1 MARLIAATAAMLLL
15 ALHHTT
21 AAEVAGL
28 QPGREPAE
36 SVLVSALAA
45 GDECQSGQA
54 DEDASCATNALQLHG
69 RLQTSPEPD
78 AEAVKHEQTIAGP
91 LKKLSQQVDT
101 AVRNFIFL
109 VAEVGDGDVP
119 AKAAELRT
127 IAEEIRQLVEH
138 LVPEVLKVR
147 DDTTALAIDNRTSE
161 HSKATILQHSLIKM
175 EQYWGFAWPI
185 IVAQVKAAT
194 GDKPSVSGR
203 TKDGIE
209 GSLTFLKPNLQ
220 LAWNAA
226 AGMQAV
232 VEELTDHERVG
243 ESGQNMEKA
252 ACANDYAEGLA
263 AITHVYTD
271 LAKAQQSCNRE
282 DPDVQQCT
290 NEVVAGLANVADTIE
305 ESSSSLWTCFGISW
319 ECTEL
324 LNSALQ
330 SLIKSMLNTLDI
342 SANCAEQGR
351 PMSECQEADV
361 FAALS
366 HLSAASGAMQSAALP
381 TSCWVPGSKKFSHHF
396 LNPYAA
402 TPAELRPEFSSQAT
416 TAELGAGPVAEFSE
430 DTSEALFRISSEL
443 DGASKELLD
452 EVVLSMKVGNMSG
465 LVQTANAL
473 LDTLGQKVPM
483 FFELVNRTNALNAD
497 TSLDRIYNGKAK
509 QAEDALILMM
519 QFTMWNA
526 PTAVYK
532 VTGAEAGFA
541 TNHDFIGAVNAKLQK
556 AKQFLGPTL
565 KDAWAGL
572 KMQLPRINALAND
585 EYENKSLSWA
595 SCAAGYASA
604 LGDLT
609 HMYSVLITTSADC
622 ADDDDAI
629 FDAATCESDLLRS
642 FASIQSCVDR
652 SSEMMTS
659 CFDSTHSCLHETSG
673 AGKHLLSTLVNLMTL
688 KLQCKSADDPL
699 AATICDSTAYS
710 ALWHLGHAAKHIN
723 QAATRCKDKQAETRK
738 SVRLVP
744 SLLQSEVSN
753 VQKGKKQCLLLN
765 DICWVNAQ
773 CCTGR
778 CHNARKRCRPI
789 R

>member
-1 MARLIAATAAMLLL
+1 MARLIAATAAML
-15 ALHHTT
+15 TT
-21 AAEVAGL
+21 AAVVAGL
-28 QPGREPAE
+28 EPGLEQAE
-36 SVLVSALAA
+36 SVLALALAA
-45 GDECQSGQA
+45 GDECQRGRA
-54 DEDASCATNALQLHG
+54 DNDASCATNALQLHG

-91 LKKLSQQVDT
+91 LKNLSQQVDT
-101 AVRNFIFL
+101 AVRNFIFQ
-109 VAEVGDGDVP
+109 VAEVGGGDML

-147 DDTTALAIDNRTSE
+147 DDTSALDIDNRTSE
-161 HSKATILQHSLIKM
+161 HSKATITQHSLAKM
-175 EQYWGFAWPI
+175 EHYWGVAWPI

-194 GDKPSVSGR
+194 GDKPSVSGS
-203 TKDGIE
+203 TKHGIE
-209 GSLTFLKPNLQ
+209 GSLTFLKPHLQ
-220 LAWNAA
+220 LAWNAE
-226 AGMQAV
+226 AGMQPV
-232 VEELTDHERVG
+232 VEELLTDHERVG
-243 ESGQNMEKA
+243 ASGQTMEKA
-252 ACANDYAEGLA
+252 ACANDYAEGLG

-290 NEVVAGLANVADTIE
+290 REVVAGLANVADTIQ

-330 SLIKSMLNTLDI
+330 SLIKSMLITIDI

-361 FAALS
+361 FSALS
-366 HLSAASGAMQSAALP
+366 SLSAASGAMQSAALP
-381 TSCWVPGSKKFSHHF
+381 TSCWVQGSKKLGSHF

-402 TPAELRPEFSSQAT
+402 TPADLRPEFSSRAT

-452 EVVLSMKVGNMSG
+452 EVVLSMKVGNMRG

-483 FFELVNRTNALNAD
+483 FFDLVNRTNALNAD
-497 TSLDRIYNGKAK
+497 TSLDRIYDGKAK

-532 VTGAEAGFA
+532 ITGAEAGFA
-541 TNHDFIGAVNAKLQK
+541 TKHDFLGAVNAKLQK
-556 AKQFLGPTL
+556 AKQFMGPTL

-572 KMQLPRINALAND
+572 KMQLPRINALTND

-609 HMYSVLITTSADC
+609 HMYSVLISTSADC

-629 FDAATCESDLLRS
+629 FDAGTCESDLLRS
-642 FASIQSCVDR
+642 FALIQSCVGQ

-659 CFDSTHSCLHETSG
+659 CFDSTHSCLRETSN
-673 AGKHLLSTLVNLMTL
+673 AGQHLLKTLVNLMTL

-710 ALWHLGHAAKHIN
+710 ALWHLGYAAKHIN
-723 QAATRCKDKQAETRK
+723 QAATVCKDKQAETRK

-744 SLLQSEVSN
+744 SLLESGVSN

-765 DICWVNAQ
+765 DRCWVNSQ

-778 CHNARKRCRPI
+778 CHNASKRCRPI